1 MCGQAG
7 YYGTNA
13 FSLLLDMKAILN
25 LEEKQLAEGGNA
37 VDFNFTEE
45 DNNAMKIDIDN
56 NVRNIQS
63 VDIGK
68 MDDDYSLFQTFYS
81 IEELKWDIFIL
92 QGSGIGNDLK

>member
-1 MCGQAG
+1 
-7 YYGTNA
+7 
-13 FSLLLDMKAILN
+13 MKAVMN

-45 DNNAMKIDIDN
+45 DDNAMKIDIDN

-68 MDDDYSLFQTFYS
+68 MDDDYSLF
-81 IEELKWDIFIL
+81 
-92 QGSGIGNDLK
+92 

>member
-1 MCGQAG
+1 MHTEIFLDASRHGDFDQMRGVSANVMCGQAG

-13 FSLLLDMKAILN
+13 FSLLLDMKAIMN

-45 DNNAMKIDIDN
+45 DDNAMKIDIDN

-68 MDDDYSLFQTFYS
+68 MDDDYSLF
-81 IEELKWDIFIL
+81 
-92 QGSGIGNDLK
+92 